1 MCGPPPMMKAFSA
14 GFRRLGSPAARI
26 RWEQFDIR

>member
-1 MCGPPPMMKAFSA
+1 MCGPPPMMHALGK
-14 GFRRLGSPAARI
+14 GFRALGLPSDRV